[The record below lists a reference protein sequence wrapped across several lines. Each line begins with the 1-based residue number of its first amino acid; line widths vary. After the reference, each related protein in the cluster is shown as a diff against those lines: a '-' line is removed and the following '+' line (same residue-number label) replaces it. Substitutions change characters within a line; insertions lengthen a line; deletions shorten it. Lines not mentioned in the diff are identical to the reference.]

1 MEDTIVITLLESDL
15 HQDIR
20 ILGAWIAYFCIVYCI
35 REGARR
41 YKLKNPPAHKGTNY
55 VGVIK

>member
-15 HQDIR
+15 VHESLIV
-20 ILGAWIAYFCIVYCI
+20 ICWVSFFCIVYCI
-35 REGARR
+35 REGTRR
-41 YKLKNPPAHKGTNY
+41 HKLRNPPAHKGTSY